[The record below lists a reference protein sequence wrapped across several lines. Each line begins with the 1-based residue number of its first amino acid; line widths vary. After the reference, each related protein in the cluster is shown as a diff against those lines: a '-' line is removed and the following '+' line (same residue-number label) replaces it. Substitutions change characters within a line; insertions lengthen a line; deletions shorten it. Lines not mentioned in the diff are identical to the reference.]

1 MFSRDSYTQGVVG
14 AGLGAAA
21 RQIAQDTTTLE
32 DYSMLAKL
40 REEDG
45 R

>member
-1 MFSRDSYTQGVVG
+1 LLRNIT
-14 AGLGAAA
+14 AG

-32 DYSMLAKL
+32 DHSVLAKL